1 MTLSCGPRRP
11 QQGTRPR
18 YGDTGTATAEHYEC
32 SALDGFLAIT
42 SQPLGPEVIYN
53 HLHNNGLKLIKLVH
67 FPEHWLKKWEMESVA
82 ANCWPQ
88 YFTEE
93 WGQFAMNETIM
104 KQTNVIDWM
113 LICIKMMWESDLN
126 ESGGMGQ
133 FSHWSQCR
141 SPGLGWGG

>member
-1 MTLSCGPRRP
+1 MEIQELQLQSTMN
-11 QQGTRPR
+11 
-18 YGDTGTATAEHYEC
+18 
-32 SALDGFLAIT
+32 ALVGFFAIT

-67 FPEHWLKKWEMESVA
+67 FPEHWLKKWEIESVA
-82 ANCWPQ
+82 ANSWPQ

-93 WGQFAMNETIM
+93 WGQSAMNEIEAIM

-126 ESGGMGQ
+126 ESGGGG
-133 FSHWSQCR
+133 
-141 SPGLGWGG
+141 GLAGRGSFHTDHSAAARGWAGVGKW